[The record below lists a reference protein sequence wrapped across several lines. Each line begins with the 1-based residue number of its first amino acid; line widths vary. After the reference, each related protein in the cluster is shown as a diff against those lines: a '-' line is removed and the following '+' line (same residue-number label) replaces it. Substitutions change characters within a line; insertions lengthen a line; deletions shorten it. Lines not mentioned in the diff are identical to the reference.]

1 MFLNEEKRLID
12 GFLSDNELSKSISE
26 RYFDCPKNKTVERLS
41 TDKLYASFTGN
52 DFIINYNQ
60 ILFYVQKLKDKNL
73 PQNKLDYLFELEK
86 KVISYSQ
93 SKTSP
98 YEIKDLSNRLCVLI
112 NFISDYLFN

>member
-1 MFLNEEKRLID
+1 MFLDEEKRLID

-26 RYFDCPKNKTVERLS
+26 RYFDSPKNKTVERLS